1 MGTVMH
7 WWAVGCDGSVP
18 HFYEA
23 PNGRN
28 AVAQFRANLIEMERG
43 SGVSLK
49 DARII
54 VRGLEPQVLEGPLT
68 AEEAYELD
76 VAWLWAI
83 AVLDESYLM
92 LTHTGG
98 ISRKEAVERIGEDRV
113 ARLERSARKRYGLL
127 ASGPE

>member
-76 VAWLWAI
+76 VAW
-83 AVLDESYLM
+83 SYLM